1 MPELPE
7 VETVR
12 QSLEQSI
19 LGRWVSE
26 VVVGA
31 FGGVIGDLTPD
42 QFRGLIVGRE
52 IIGIKRRG
60 KYLLIDF
67 DDGAGLIV
75 HLRMTGSLT
84 IAGSDTPPVRFEH
97 LGILL
102 SNGTSIRFADQRKF
116 GRILYRPSSIPRP
129 LEGKLGPEPLGARFS
144 ARYLTRTLRGRSAPI
159 KALLLDQRV
168 VAGIGNI
175 YADEAL
181 FRSRIHPQRSGGG
194 LSPRETASLV
204 CSIKHVLRLAIER
217 RGTTFSSYRDGN
229 GEAGDNLPFLKV
241 YGRGRRGEPC
251 LRCGKPL
258 AILTVG
264 GRTSH
269 YCPRCQT
276 LDGSRLDILDAP

>member
-12 QSLEQSI
+12 RSLEPSLVAARI
-19 LGRWVSE
+19 TGLT
-26 VVVGA
+26 VGA
-31 FGGVIGDLTPD
+31 FTGVIGDLTPD
-42 QFRGLIVGRE
+42 QLRAHIVGRKVVA
-52 IIGIKRRG
+52 ITRRG

-84 IAGSDTPPVRFEH
+84 VARVHDPPERFEH
-97 LGILL
+97 LVIALDTGA
-102 SNGTSIRFADQRKF
+102 SIRFSDQRKF
-116 GRILYRPSSIPRP
+116 GRILYRPVSILRP
-129 LEGKLGPEPLGARFS
+129 LEAKLGPEPLSTRFS
-144 ARYLTRTLRGRSAPI
+144 AEYLQARLVRRTAAI
-159 KALLLDQRV
+159 KALLLDQRL

-181 FRSRIHPQRSGGG
+181 FRSRIHPQRAGGSLTG
-194 LSPRETASLV
+194 PEIGSLV
-204 CSIKHVLRLAIER
+204 RSIKHVIRGAIDR
-217 RGTTFSSYRDGN
+217 RGTTFSSYRDAN
-229 GEAGDNLPFLKV
+229 GESGGNQPFLKV

-251 LRCGKPL
+251 LRCGRPL

-269 YCPRCQT
+269 YCPNCQ
-276 LDGSRLDILDAP
+276 RLESKEEA